1 MDNNIFEVIFKLSIS
16 TEHKASRIAHFHSTT
31 IQTVRL
37 DLQAARWLA
46 STTAIQIAFL

>member
-1 MDNNIFEVIFKLSIS
+1 MDNYIFEVTFKLGTS
-16 TEHKASRIAHFHSTT
+16 TEHTASGIAHFHSTT